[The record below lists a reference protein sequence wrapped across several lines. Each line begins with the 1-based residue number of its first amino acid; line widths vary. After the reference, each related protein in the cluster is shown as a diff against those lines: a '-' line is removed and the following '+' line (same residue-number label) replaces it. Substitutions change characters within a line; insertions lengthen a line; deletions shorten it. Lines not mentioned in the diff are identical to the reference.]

1 VPARRDAIAARNNAE
16 WCAAVWKAH
25 GLPVEQR
32 HGLWFCGE
40 ETPQFYPNVVTV
52 DPDADP
58 QDQTGFIQELA
69 QQSAFEFSVKD
80 SFASLPLAD
89 AGLKP
94 LFSATWLWREP
105 ADASPLS
112 DDLRWRR
119 IQVPDLEPWERAW
132 RGDGATGARTFPDDL
147 LHDTRVRVV
156 GGFDAL
162 DQIVGGGI
170 AFQAADVLGLTNV
183 FGSQTQ
189 VMAAL
194 ASLLPPAPIIAYQ
207 PGDDLTHAR
216 RRGFAPLGPL
226 IVWRAPPKPAAP

>member
-1 VPARRDAIAARNNAE
+1 M
-16 WCAAVWKAH
+16 WKAH

-32 HGLWFCGE
+32 HGLWFCDQ

-58 QDQTGFIQELA
+58 QAQIGFIQELA

-89 AGLKP
+89 VGLKP

-105 ADASPLS
+105 ADAPPPS

-132 RGDGATGARTFPDDL
+132 RGDGSARARTFPDDL
-147 LHDTRVRVV
+147 LHDAQAHVL
-156 GGFDAL
+156 GGFSADG
-162 DQIVGGGI
+162 QITAGAI
-170 AFQAADVLGLTNV
+170 AYAAAGVIGLTNV
-183 FGSQTQ
+183 FGSRAQAL
-189 VMAAL
+189 AAL
-194 ASLLPPAPIIAYQ
+194 TIVLPPAPVVAYEAGAD
-207 PGDDLTHAR
+207 PASAR
-216 RRGFAPLGPL
+216 RRGFEPVGPL
-226 IVWRAPPKPAAP
+226 TVWARSPN